1 MMNAWVEKRSYNRT
15 KKKENES
22 SGRTERMK
30 QRFIDDRI
38 NPNPFETMIHTNTNL
53 RTYLKDTIIDRIR

>member
-1 MMNAWVEKRSYNRT
+1 
-15 KKKENES
+15 
-22 SGRTERMK
+22 MK